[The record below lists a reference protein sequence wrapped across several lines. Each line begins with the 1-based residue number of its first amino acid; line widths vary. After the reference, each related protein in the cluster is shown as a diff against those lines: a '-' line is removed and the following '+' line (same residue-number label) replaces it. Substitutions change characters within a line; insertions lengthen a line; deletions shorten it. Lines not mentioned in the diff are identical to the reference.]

1 MLMSGWMIHH
11 RDTNKPVVAYEP
23 SLGDSFEWYMCK
35 ENNIKSYRGRSIFG
49 RECPRLDGWMSAPMK
64 SATVFDEF
72 DKRHP
77 SIENKLVN
85 LAKALSKKSKT
96 DHEWNSDYKVT

>member
-1 MLMSGWMIHH
+1 
-11 RDTNKPVVAYEP
+11 
-23 SLGDSFEWYMCK
+23 
-35 ENNIKSYRGRSIFG
+35 
-49 RECPRLDGWMSAPMK
+49 MSAPMK